1 MNELYEKLKLSV
13 FDYGK
18 YPITDNDNV
27 MIESLN
33 AFVNELYSK
42 ENYPNDTY
50 SARCEMR
57 NTYRNLILLIIN
69 DYIGCKLYQ
78 FPKSIEQLQN
88 LINQFY
94 DTKLDNPIA
103 ILGAE
108 MKSDLEKPEDQRE
121 HTNDEWDFKM
131 ESGMD
136 LARYWEGNSYSNL
149 YDIYN
154 SLLKEYPRAGVLIH
168 WDYGLD
174 SQSCIDLKQN
184 LNDKLLQSGFL
195 EDAKQSLMNKH
206 GQDCI
211 IDTKY
216 KNRSVYY
223 NLLFNE
229 ILDVQNRIETWED
242 ELYSDLDDDFYYD
255 PAADPMA
262 QAEELMMKTFEED
275 SNSKFDSNIPDLEE
289 YVSIDLVE
297 LVPID
302 LEPKAVVDSPEY
314 NDDFT
319 F

>member
-1 MNELYEKLKLSV
+1 MKELYEKLKLSV

-18 YPITDNDNV
+18 YPITDNDNA
-27 MIESLN
+27 MIESLDS
-33 AFVNELYSK
+33 FVDKLYSK

-50 SARCEMR
+50 SARCEMK
-57 NTYRNLILLIIN
+57 NMYRNLILLIIN

-103 ILGAE
+103 ILGSK
-108 MKSDLEKPEDQRE
+108 MKEDLEKPEDLRE
-121 HTNDEWDFKM
+121 HTNEEWDLKM
-131 ESGMD
+131 ELGMD
-136 LARYWEGNSYSNL
+136 LAKYWDGKSYSNS

-174 SQSCIDLKQN
+174 PQSYIDLKNN
-184 LNDKLLQSGFL
+184 LNDKLIQSDFL
-195 EDAKQSLMNKH
+195 EDAKQSLMDKH

-229 ILDVQNRIETWED
+229 ILDLQNRIENWED
-242 ELYSDLDDDFYYD
+242 ELHSDVNDDLSYD
-255 PAADPMA
+255 PADDIMA
-262 QAEELMMKTFEED
+262 QAEALIEEASNQ
-275 SNSKFDSNIPDLEE
+275 SNSNRVSEFLEWDLASELIDPNSVYSDS
-289 YVSIDLVE
+289 
-297 LVPID
+297 
-302 LEPKAVVDSPEY
+302 K
-314 NDDFT
+314 
-319 F
+319 

>member
-1 MNELYEKLKLSV
+1 MKELYEKLKLSV

-18 YPITDNDNV
+18 YPITDNDNA
-27 MIESLN
+27 MIESLDS
-33 AFVNELYSK
+33 FVDKLYSK

-50 SARCEMR
+50 SARCEMK
-57 NTYRNLILLIIN
+57 NMYRNLILLIIN

-103 ILGAE
+103 ILGSK
-108 MKSDLEKPEDQRE
+108 MKEDLEKPEDLRE
-121 HTNDEWDFKM
+121 HTYEEWDLKM
-131 ESGMD
+131 ELGMD
-136 LARYWEGNSYSNL
+136 LAKYWDGKSYSNS

-174 SQSCIDLKQN
+174 PQSYIDLKNN
-184 LNDKLLQSGFL
+184 LNDKLIQSDFL
-195 EDAKQSLMNKH
+195 EDAKQSLMDKH

-229 ILDVQNRIETWED
+229 ILDLQNRIENWED
-242 ELYSDLDDDFYYD
+242 ELHSDVNDDLSYD
-255 PAADPMA
+255 PADDIMA
-262 QAEELMMKTFEED
+262 QAEALIEEASNQ
-275 SNSKFDSNIPDLEE
+275 SNSNRVSEFLEWDLASELIDPNSVYSDS
-289 YVSIDLVE
+289 
-297 LVPID
+297 
-302 LEPKAVVDSPEY
+302 K
-314 NDDFT
+314 
-319 F
+319 

>member
-50 SARCEMR
+50 SARCKMR

-94 DTKLDNPIA
+94 DIKLDNPIA
-103 ILGAE
+103 ILGSK
-108 MKSDLEKPEDQRE
+108 MKEDLEKPENQRDY
-121 HTNDEWDFKM
+121 TNDEWDLKM
-131 ESGMD
+131 ELGMD
-136 LARYWEGNSYSNL
+136 LAKYWDGNSYSNL

-174 SQSCIDLKQN
+174 PQSCIDLKNN
-184 LNDKLLQSGFL
+184 LNDKLIQSDFL
-195 EDAKQSLMNKH
+195 EDAKQSLMDKH

-229 ILDVQNRIETWED
+229 ILDLQNRIENWED
-242 ELYSDLDDDFYYD
+242 ELHSDVNDDFYYD
-255 PAADPMA
+255 PATDPMA
-262 QAEELMMKTFEED
+262 QAEELMMKAFEED
-275 SNSKFDSNIPDLEE
+275 SNSKFDSNILDLEE
-289 YVSIDLVE
+289 YASIDLVE
-297 LVPID
+297 LNPID

-314 NDDFT
+314 KDDFT